1 MYAKAFIRASYKL
14 YIYDYA
20 NIRTGICLLFAVCHF
35 VIFPHHS
42 NSQSLLFNQMPYLFV
57 YTMLMVKIYMM
68 RFSILSLMLFV
79 VMGSTMAQQ
88 DREYLRESLPTQW
101 NDSEYFNQTLPPDD
115 KWWRNFNDPVLDS
128 LIAVAGNSNY
138 SVLAAIENIRKAR
151 AAWRTA
157 QGKMLPAFD
166 FSAGWQRTKTS
177 GNIAQTMYTPIYIT
191 IQCPKK

>member
-1 MYAKAFIRASYKL
+1 
-14 YIYDYA
+14 
-20 NIRTGICLLFAVCHF
+20 
-35 VIFPHHS
+35 
-42 NSQSLLFNQMPYLFV
+42 MPYLFV

-128 LIAVAGNSNY
+128 LIAVAGNSN
-138 SVLAAIENIRKAR
+138 
-151 AAWRTA
+151 
-157 QGKMLPAFD
+157 
-166 FSAGWQRTKTS
+166 
-177 GNIAQTMYTPIYIT
+177 
-191 IQCPKK
+191 